1 MLEINECL
9 NALIDQ
15 TDNLKTQEG
24 PQPEEYQ
31 REALPSQVA
40 LPGQAEPV
48 SPPYYDPPEEPYMS
62 LAGEKVIRDKDG
74 VRWARV
80 KVPGMP
86 GHFMRRLPVIKRA
99 FCGYCLEQVSG
110 QSHLKCLKLMGR
122 PAWKGSTHL
131 RQVKRN
137 PATLFL

>member
-15 TDNLKTQEG
+15 TENLKIQEG
-24 PQPEEYQ
+24 PQSEEELDQ
-31 REALPSQVA
+31 GKVA
-40 LPGQAEPV
+40 LPREAEPV

-62 LAGEKVIRDKDG
+62 LTGEKVIRDKDG
-74 VRWARV
+74 VRWALV

-99 FCGYCLEQVSG
+99 YCGYCLEQISG